1 MQIHAPSEWLLDLCA
16 QSVVFN
22 HVNETILA
30 SLYDIRFGN
39 PTTTIFSF
47 SDTGELLHQFDIL
60 GEYRQLLSHHT
71 NGHILLVKDKE
82 AIMLQM

>member
-1 MQIHAPSEWLLDLCA
+1 LYIITIDGKLKRKVQIH
-16 QSVVFN
+16 
-22 HVNETILA
+22 TILA

-47 SDTGELLHQFDIL
+47 SDTGELLHQFDIV